1 MLVRAG
7 SGAARWSSLALI
19 ALAEPRLQLELVDI
33 LAATRI
39 YYREEDSNLSARPL
53 GTARGVWAF
62 LDWFTRG
69 NSRNKPDVKTGLA
82 AALAAAMMAE
92 TNTPMEALAA

>member
-62 LDWFTRG
+62 LDWFTTRG
-69 NSRNKPDVKTGLA
+69 NWELSEQT
-82 AALAAAMMAE
+82 
-92 TNTPMEALAA
+92 